1 MLKLS
6 IYPVLLFGLL
16 LCSCK
21 NEAEKKESQ
30 TNENQQTE
38 KQTSAE
44 VNKVNPEDLLKQ
56 QPEEIEAP
64 EGMVWV
70 SGVKFTMGATD
81 GDPYAL
87 PREKPAHP
95 VAVDGF
101 FIDQTEVTNAQFK
114 KFVEETGYLT
124 IAERPVDWEELKKQV
139 PPGTPKPPDSVL
151 QPGSLIFRKDLEIGS
166 IRKAQ
171 IAVSKAKIIFRLCML
186 LMRML

>member
-6 IYPVLLFGLL
+6 IYPILLFSLL
-16 LCSCK
+16 LFSCK

-30 TNENQQTE
+30 TNENQQSV

-44 VNKVNPEDLLKQ
+44 VNKINPEDLLKQ

-81 GDPYAL
+81 GDSYAL

-114 KFVEETGYLT
+114 KF
-124 IAERPVDWEELKKQV
+124 LKN
-139 PPGTPKPPDSVL
+139 
-151 QPGSLIFRKDLEIGS
+151 LI
-166 IRKAQ
+166 
-171 IAVSKAKIIFRLCML
+171 
-186 LMRML
+186 